1 MRKATDN
8 GGAYMMKNPAGNEGS
23 HHASGN
29 VPKGGQA
36 AKVRPIEVPLIQ
48 VEELK
53 EITDNFGTNALIG
66 EGSYGRLY
74 YGVLKSREHAAI
86 KKLDAT
92 KQPDEGILV
101 FLPTSLHLMDL
112 FIIFYMMGPIL
123 QTTVNSLHL
132 LRPTEKICSS
142 IQGSMQVL
150 VTAYLIFLS
159 TTAKREI
166 CIPLFYYHSKFG
178 CKFHYALGLKKM
190 Q

>member
-1 MRKATDN
+1 MKMICMHKATGN
-8 GGAYMMKNPAGNEGS
+8 GGAYILKNPARNEGS

-29 VPKGGQA
+29 APMGGQA
-36 AKVRPIEVPLIQ
+36 VNVQPIEIPLIP

-66 EGSYGRLY
+66 EGSYGRVY

-86 KKLDAT
+86 KKLDAS
-92 KQPDEGILV
+92 KQPDEVSCTDGTYLAKNCK
-101 FLPTSLHLMDL
+101 
-112 FIIFYMMGPIL
+112 FITASP
-123 QTTVNSLHL
+123 SH
-132 LRPTEKICSS
+132 RKICSS
-142 IQGSMQVL
+142 IQGSMEVL

-166 CIPLFYYHSKFG
+166 CIPLFYYHSNFD

>member
-1 MRKATDN
+1 MHKATGN
-8 GGAYMMKNPAGNEGS
+8 GGAYMMKNPARNEGS

-29 VPKGGQA
+29 APKGGQA
-36 AKVRPIEVPLIQ
+36 VKVQPIEVPLIP

-66 EGSYGRLY
+66 ESSYGRVY

-86 KKLDAT
+86 KKLDAN
-92 KQPDEGILV
+92 KQPDEVSCTDGTYLAKNCK
-101 FLPTSLHLMDL
+101 
-112 FIIFYMMGPIL
+112 FITPSPSY
-123 QTTVNSLHL
+123 
-132 LRPTEKICSS
+132 RKICSS
-142 IQGSMQVL
+142 IQG
-150 VTAYLIFLS
+150 S

-166 CIPLFYYHSKFG
+166 CIPLFYYHSNFV

>member
-92 KQPDEGILV
+92 KQPDE
-101 FLPTSLHLMDL
+101 
-112 FIIFYMMGPIL
+112 MGPIL